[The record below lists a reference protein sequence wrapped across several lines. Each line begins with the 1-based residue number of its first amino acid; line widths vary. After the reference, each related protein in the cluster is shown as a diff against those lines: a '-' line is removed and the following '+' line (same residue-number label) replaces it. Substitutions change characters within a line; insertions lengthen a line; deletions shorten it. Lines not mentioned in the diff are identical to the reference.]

1 MRKLERER
9 ERQRKGDPLVQ
20 AAAEGR
26 WFQLIKSETALINK
40 LAKGPAGQREGRVSG
55 LGRNECEKHS
65 IPTTITLSASYTPT
79 MDHPFSTLFKISQGE
94 QMAMIV

>member
-9 ERQRKGDPLVQ
+9 ERQRKRDSLAQ

-65 IPTTITLSASYTPT
+65 IPTTITLSTS
-79 MDHPFSTLFKISQGE
+79 
-94 QMAMIV
+94 